1 MRQIRTSLSMPS
13 VESLQLLLEFG
24 FKPKNLAREEME
36 RFVRARRRPSY
47 KKSGL
52 LWPRR
57 EILAKA
63 SFDRLIAAG
72 FGVEKDDFIVVDA
85 AKEPALVG
93 FEKLLR

>member
-1 MRQIRTSLSMPS
+1 MPS

-63 SFDRLIAAG
+63 SFDRLVAAG
-72 FGVEKDDFIVVDA
+72 FAIEEDDFIVVDA
-85 AKEPALVG
+85 ANEPVLAGIESLM
-93 FEKLLR
+93 R